1 MKRNLAVCWELA
13 AAAVRGEMQHRFA
26 FVTEVMFGLVYNS
39 IGFLFI
45 FVVLNQF
52 DAIEGWSL
60 ADVTLLYGI
69 RLAGHGLWAL
79 AFANAMSLDDYVQ
92 QGEWDRLLIRPLP
105 AFLQMMFINF
115 RVAVFG
121 DALAGAVVLG
131 LGVYLTDIDWTPGKV
146 VFLVAAVIG
155 GAAIDAAFQIGPGA
169 LSFRHL
175 NTASLRGNFD
185 NLATQFGGYPLSMLG
200 TGATYLLT
208 YVIPLAF
215 VAWVPGAVLLGRT
228 DELPMPTWLAWSSP
242 LIGVVLL
249 YLAIRFFMRES
260 RHYQSAGS

>member
-1 MKRNLAVCWELA
+1 MRRNLAVCLA
-13 AAAVRGEMQHRFA
+13 FAGAAIRGDMQHRFA
-26 FVTEVMFGLVYNS
+26 FLTEVMFGLVFNS
-39 IGFLFI
+39 LGYLFV

-52 DAIEGWSL
+52 DAVDGWTL

-69 RLAGHGLWAL
+69 RLAGHGLCAL
-79 AFANAMSLDDYVQ
+79 AFANSYAIDNYVQ
-92 QGEWDRLLIRPLP
+92 QGEWDRLLIRPVP
-105 AFLQMMFINF
+105 AFLQMMFLHF

-121 DALAGAVVLG
+121 DALVGVAVLG
-131 LGVYLTDIDWTPGKV
+131 MGLYLADIAWTPLKL

-155 GAAIDAAFQIGPGA
+155 SGAIDAASQIGPGA
-169 LSFRHL
+169 LAFRFFDSQ
-175 NTASLRGNFD
+175 AIRGNFA
-185 NLATQFGGYPLSMLG
+185 NLFTQFGGYPLSILN
-200 TGATYLLT
+200 TGSVYLLT

-228 DELPMPTWLAWSSP
+228 DELPMPPWLAWSSP

-249 YLAIRFFMRES
+249 WLAVRCFLRES